1 MQQAIVLFAWSIQR
15 HEDPDLWI
23 SSSGDDVEDVKS
35 GMSQDGLCRCL
46 RCGGDD
52 ERTVMASA
60 KPRTLRKRTSISR
73 LYV

>member
-1 MQQAIVLFAWSIQR
+1 
-15 HEDPDLWI
+15 
-23 SSSGDDVEDVKS
+23 
-35 GMSQDGLCRCL
+35 MSQDGLCRCL